1 MHLRP
6 QDRPYWRAILRQRPL
21 EDWPEFALPLVV
33 QLARAL
39 SDFGAESDKLDA
51 EGFMII
57 SRTGERR
64 RNPRDMVVTNLSSRA
79 IRLMGMLEMAPKE

>member
-1 MHLRP
+1 
-6 QDRPYWRAILRQRPL
+6 
-21 EDWPEFALPLVV
+21 
-33 QLARAL
+33 
-39 SDFGAESDKLDA
+39 
-51 EGFMII
+51 MII